1 MPKYAKIRAEL
12 ESEILH
18 SLHPRDP
25 LPSERELMDRF
36 RVSRMTIRQAMDSLE
51 SDGLI
56 YRIQGSGTFVSGRTT
71 IRKSP
76 RLSSFTEDMRERGHV
91 PESRTISKEITLAD
105 SLVAGDLGLLQ
116 DAVVFR
122 LKRLRMADGSPIAVE
137 ETYFNNDLVDGL
149 IHDDVSGSLHEL
161 LAEKYGIE
169 LDSADQSVSAIRLS
183 DSDARLLG
191 ETPGAPGLMVCSVGM
206 NRRGTPVEKATTI
219 YRADRF
225 SFNFNITKR

>member
-1 MPKYAKIRAEL
+1 
-12 ESEILH
+12 
-18 SLHPRDP
+18 
-25 LPSERELMDRF
+25 MDRF
-36 RVSRMTIRQAMDSLE
+36 GVSRMTIRQAMDSLE

-71 IRKSP
+71 IRKSA

-91 PESRTISKEITLAD
+91 PASRTISKEITLAD
-105 SLVAGDLGLLQ
+105 SLVAGDLGLPL

-169 LDSADQSVSAIRLS
+169 IDSADQSVSAIKLS
-183 DSDARLLG
+183 DTDARLLG
-191 ETPGAPGLMVCSVGM
+191 EAPGAPGLMVCSVLR
-206 NRRGTPVEKATTI
+206 NRRGVPVEKATTI
-219 YRADRF
+219 YRADRY
-225 SFNFNITKR
+225 SFNFTITKR